1 MAADERN
8 AGGQDRMSLET
19 ILIELSETNKRQS
32 IIINKQSLII
42 AELKSVIESD
52 K

>member
-1 MAADERN
+1 MATDEQSSYK
-8 AGGQDRMSLET
+8 QDSISIESL
-19 ILIELSETNKRQS
+19 LMELSETNKRQS

>member
-8 AGGQDRMSLET
+8 AGEQDRMSLET